1 MENQLRKKRVEI
13 KMKKRIANIVMVFA
27 ILLIAFSGV
36 MVVGNV
42 KGWFQKGEKN
52 CFVVEEQIGNA
63 SIVRNKIAYSLKKG
77 TILQKEDELETTKDS
92 KLHLQMDGADLVIH
106 ENTKLKVTDC
116 SPKGLGFHVTHGE
129 IYIVK
134 NSDEIALDVTFGKN
148 KISWKKDRAALSVD
162 VQDGAQTIHVLA
174 GTVRVDYDEDSADV
188 ESGQSFISLEKEDGK
203 TDNFI
208 EDLSVNTL
216 DDFVLNQAVAFHDG
230 EGLCFTKQDILS
242 VLEQRKQEQAKA
254 NEEMLSLDKK
264 VIKKGKD
271 KKSKTESSNEDVTA
285 SKNPDNFNEE
295 NIEGSAKPNKKE
307 TADSRDDNRTPEK
320 SSHTGEGN
328 TSNKKEQEH
337 LSTKPNSQTNNK
349 EEPKASQKPQAEPKK
364 SQKPVESKAPQKT
377 EDTSKDE
384 TNKQV
389 YSCTISIHCNSIL
402 NNMDNLKKEKSSY
415 VPSDG
420 CILATTKV
428 EFTEGE
434 TVYDILKRTCDTLNI
449 QMEASYTP
457 LYKSYYVEGIHNL
470 YEFDCGRQSGWM
482 YKVNG
487 WYPNYGCSSYKVK
500 DGDAITWNY
509 TCDGLGADIS

>member
-1 MENQLRKKRVEI
+1 
-13 KMKKRIANIVMVFA
+13 MKKRIANIVMVLA

-52 CFVVEEQIGNA
+52 CFIVEEQTGNA
-63 SIVRNKIAYSLKKG
+63 SIIRSKIAYALKKG

-92 KLHLQMDGADLVIH
+92 RLHLQMDGADLIIN

-116 SPKGLGFHVTHGE
+116 SRDSLGFHVTHGE

-134 NSDEIALDVTFGKN
+134 DSDEIGLDVTFGKN
-148 KISWKKDRAALSVD
+148 TISWRKDRAVLSVD
-162 VQDGAQTIHVLA
+162 VQDGTQTIHVLA
-174 GTVRVDYDEDSADV
+174 GIVQVDCDKDSTDV

-203 TDNFI
+203 TDHFI
-208 EDLSVNTL
+208 EALTVNAL
-216 DDFVLNQAVAFHDG
+216 DDFVLNQAVAFNDG
-230 EGLCFTKQDILS
+230 KGLCFRKQDILS
-242 VLEQRKQEQAKA
+242 VLDKRKQEQAKV
-254 NEEMLSLDKK
+254 NEEMLVIDSK

-271 KKSKTESSNEDVTA
+271 KKSKDQNSKEDAAA
-285 SKNPDNFNEE
+285 SKNPTNSNGEKIEGTEKPDSNGTAVSRGDKHASKNLNGTGEE
-295 NIEGSAKPNKKE
+295 NA
-307 TADSRDDNRTPEK
+307 
-320 SSHTGEGN
+320 
-328 TSNKKEQEH
+328 SNKKEQTH
-337 LSTKPNSQTNNK
+337 SSTKPNSPTNKK
-349 EEPKASQKPQAEPKK
+349 EKQKASQKPQAEPKK
-364 SQKPVESKAPQKT
+364 SQEPVQSKAPEKT
-377 EDTSKDE
+377 EDTTKND
-384 TNKQV
+384 TNKEV
-389 YSCTISIHCNSIL
+389 YSCTISIHCTSIL
-402 NNMDNLKKEKSSY
+402 DNMDKLKKGKSSY

-428 EFTEGE
+428 EFTEGD
-434 TVYDILKRTCDTLNI
+434 TVYDILKRTCDTLDI

-457 LYKSYYVEGIHNL
+457 IYKSYYVEGIHNL
-470 YEFDCGRQSGWM
+470 YEFDCGSQSGWM